1 MDVPPTSTSPPTPEE
16 LVRIFE
22 GLGLVTRAPRMAPLL
37 QQIWRVAHVSD
48 ATILIEGESGTG
60 KMVVA
65 EAIHRL
71 DPKRCR
77 HPFVTAPCAVIP
89 ASVAE
94 SELFGHARGAF
105 SGAVEERL
113 GLFRSGDRGT
123 VFLDDISD
131 LPLSLQPKLLDVLQ
145 RRTVRAV
152 GSDREHRVD
161 VRTIAAT
168 NTPLDAL
175 VAKGAFRADL
185 LFRLNVIQL
194 RLPPLRER
202 GEDMAALVLALARRH
217 EDLYGPIRC
226 VEPALA
232 ARLAQATLPGNV
244 RELEHLVQRMLFAKR
259 AGDTLAL
266 ADLPLPPED
275 EGGLDR
281 ACDAAAEGAW
291 AAICAEGIRYGE
303 ALRRFEHRLLG
314 RALESAV
321 GTRRELA
328 ARLGISER
336 CLYKKMRA
344 LRIAPDWARSEE
356 TDRTVSAPARE
367 VSVAVERPR
376 RTNADDRAGA
386 PPDRD

>member
-1 MDVPPTSTSPPTPEE
+1 MDAVRTSTSPPTPEE
-16 LVRIFE
+16 LARIFE

-37 QQIWRVAHVSD
+37 QQIWRVSHVSD

-77 HPFVTAPCAVIP
+77 HPFVTAPCAAIP

-152 GSDREHRVD
+152 GSDREQRVD

-168 NTPLDAL
+168 NTPLESL

-217 EDLYGPIRC
+217 PDLHGPIRS

-232 ARLAQATLPGNV
+232 ARLARAPLPGNV
-244 RELEHLVQRMLFAKR
+244 RELDHLVQRMLFAKG
-259 AGDTLAL
+259 AGDTLGL
-266 ADLPLPPED
+266 ADLQLPED
-275 EGGLDR
+275 ERGLDR

-314 RALESAV
+314 RALESAG

-344 LRIAPDWARSEE
+344 LRIAPRCACPED
-356 TDRTVSAPARE
+356 TDRNDSAHDHE
-367 VSVAVERPR
+367 VSDAVVRPR
-376 RTNADDRAGA
+376 RTDADDRAAA
-386 PPDRD
+386 PPDGD